1 MGVQTWPK
9 AGNWPPPR
17 AIAVRMAAAA
27 AVAVAVLA
35 ASQLRSA
42 SPDVSWEN
50 TEIGRSDFSAPVESP
65 SSALQADG
73 RSVFGLA
80 PSANGQPTP
89 NRWKAYPS
97 SDGTTTALGLHRDY
111 AEGTPP
117 TPPPGLRFFQL
128 PEERFRGIPAPLV
141 RQSWGHRPF
150 SLGVLFGYIDGG
162 ALIDDWI
169 YQDNGVIGG
178 FRIGWDHQ
186 NYWGLEMRF
195 AWASLDTY
203 NGWRAEQAAGYP
215 NAQAIYPGGGNDMF
229 FWDTNLLWYPTG
241 DTRWRP
247 YLAAGM
253 GLATVDFADA
263 LGTQWSDTSF
273 ALPLSLGIKYR
284 CTDCVALRLE
294 ATETFV
300 FGSRPIG
307 FFEDLSVTGGVEW
320 RFGGARRA
328 YWPWNPGRHYW

>member
-1 MGVQTWPK
+1 MKTGPK
-9 AGNWPPPR
+9 PAQPR
-17 AIAVRMAAAA
+17 ALWAPAIDIAAAGA
-27 AVAVAVLA
+27 LIATLLA
-35 ASQLRSA
+35 QNIANCAPPTSWSSEDIHSGKNGSPAIPTVGPALDADVRSPFGPGA
-42 SPDVSWEN
+42 
-50 TEIGRSDFSAPVESP
+50 GRSGVANANSWVRVDSQEGAEPPLGTQAGWDASA
-65 SSALQADG
+65 
-73 RSVFGLA
+73 
-80 PSANGQPTP
+80 
-89 NRWKAYPS
+89 
-97 SDGTTTALGLHRDY
+97 
-111 AEGTPP
+111 PP
-117 TPPPGLRFFQL
+117 TPPPLLRFFQL
-128 PEERFRGIPAPLV
+128 PEERFRGIPEPLV
-141 RQSWGHRPF
+141 RQSWGCRPF
-150 SLGVLFGYIDGG
+150 SLGAIFGFIEGG
-162 ALIDDWI
+162 ALIDDWV

-178 FRIGWDHQ
+178 FRVGWDHQ

-215 NAQAIYPGGGNDMF
+215 NAQAIYPGGTNDMF

-263 LGTQWSDTSF
+263 LGTEWSDTMF
-273 ALPLSLGIKYR
+273 ALPLSVGLKYR
-284 CTDCVALRLE
+284 CTDRIALRLE
-294 ATETFV
+294 ATENLV

-320 RFGGARRA
+320 RFGGSRRA

>member
-1 MGVQTWPK
+1 MKTGPK
-9 AGNWPPPR
+9 PAQPR
-17 AIAVRMAAAA
+17 ALWAPAVHIAAAGA
-27 AVAVAVLA
+27 LIATLLAQNTGECEPPTSRSPEYIYKGGAGSPAIQTVA
-35 ASQLRSA
+35 
-42 SPDVSWEN
+42 P
-50 TEIGRSDFSAPVESP
+50 
-65 SSALQADG
+65 ALDADG
-73 RSVFGLA
+73 RSPFGLGPGRNA
-80 PSANGQPTP
+80 GAGPNGEVPAASQDGSSSASGPQVG
-89 NRWKAYPS
+89 WDAS
-97 SDGTTTALGLHRDY
+97 A
-111 AEGTPP
+111 PP
-117 TPPPGLRFFQL
+117 TPPPLLRFFQL
-128 PEERFRGIPAPLV
+128 PEERFRGIPEPLV
-141 RQSWGHRPF
+141 RQSWGCRPF
-150 SLGVLFGYIDGG
+150 SLGAVFGFIEGG
-162 ALIDDWI
+162 ALIDDWV

-178 FRIGWDHQ
+178 FRVGWDHQ

-215 NAQAIYPGGGNDMF
+215 NAQAIYPGGTNDMF

-263 LGTQWSDTSF
+263 LGTEWSDTMF
-273 ALPLSLGIKYR
+273 ALPLSVGLKYR
-284 CTDCVALRLE
+284 CTDRIALRLE
-294 ATETFV
+294 AAENLV

-320 RFGGARRA
+320 RFGGSRRA